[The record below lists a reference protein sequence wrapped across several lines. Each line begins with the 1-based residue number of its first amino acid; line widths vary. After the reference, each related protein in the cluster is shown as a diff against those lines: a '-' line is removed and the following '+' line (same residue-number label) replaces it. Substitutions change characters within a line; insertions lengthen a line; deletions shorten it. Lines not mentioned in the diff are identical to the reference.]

1 MPGQNPYLGLLNIS
15 NVPQWNWDKLTLR
28 SNAKYPPQMM
38 NILHMFRW
46 TESEPFKQDGSYSR
60 LEWPIIICVRAI
72 YKKFM
77 HILQITDVLKST
89 TTITMLLMSRQPSC
103 IYNIRDTWTSI
114 CQHNENDVKQNWGIV
129 GNPMESEE
137 SLCRVFKVTY
147 LIASSMQLIM
157 ISNHPYSTSDVL
169 CHKVPFWV
177 LFFLYTIGSANV
189 YKLCYLNCT
198 TMESRS

>member
-38 NILHMFRW
+38 TILHMFRW

-114 CQHNENDVKQNWGIV
+114 CQHNENDVKQNWGMSIR
-129 GNPMESEE
+129 
-137 SLCRVFKVTY
+137 RVNISRVKNMFCLDIFNGSWVKSNQSWMY
-147 LIASSMQLIM
+147 IA
-157 ISNHPYSTSDVL
+157 
-169 CHKVPFWV
+169 K
-177 LFFLYTIGSANV
+177 YTIVCFHGH
-189 YKLCYLNCT
+189 LF
-198 TMESRS
+198 